1 MFDLFS
7 KKEKWPCIEWL
18 AGNSW
23 NSQVY
28 SIVDNFR
35 IVTAS
40 YSIICDF
47 KGIFHSA
54 RVLIVFQATRLGLA
68 PGDQ

>member
-1 MFDLFS
+1 MFGLFS
-7 KKEKWPCIEWL
+7 KKWPYIEWL

-23 NSQVY
+23 NSQVS

-40 YSIICDF
+40 YSIIGDF
-47 KGIFHSA
+47 EGIFHSA
-54 RVLIVFQATRLGLA
+54 RVLIVF
-68 PGDQ
+68 

>member
-1 MFDLFS
+1 MFGLFS
-7 KKEKWPCIEWL
+7 KKWLCIEWL

-23 NSQVY
+23 NSQVS

-47 KGIFHSA
+47 EGIFHSA
-54 RVLIVFQATRLGLA
+54 LVLIVFQVTSLGLV